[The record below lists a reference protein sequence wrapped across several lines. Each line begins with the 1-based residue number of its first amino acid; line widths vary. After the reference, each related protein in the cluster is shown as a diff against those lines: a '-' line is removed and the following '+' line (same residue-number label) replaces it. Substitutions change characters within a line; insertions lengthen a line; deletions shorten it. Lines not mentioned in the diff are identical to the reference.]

1 MQQNGNTEKNSIRG
15 VKFVDKHKSGFY
27 SILKKRV
34 DAYFIEN
41 NLSKHANGSMVLKTI
56 VLLSAYIIP
65 FILLLIFQ
73 PAFGVSIFIWA
84 IMGISVAGIGMS
96 VMHDANHGAY
106 SANKRT
112 NFWVGSTLNLL
123 GGSVFNWKL
132 QHNIL
137 HHTYTNITHLD
148 DDISDRLVLKF
159 SPHTAVKKYHRFQW
173 IYAFVFYG
181 LLTFYWAVAKDF
193 VQFVQF
199 SKNGVNPRSR
209 SENIVILIKIIAI
222 KIFYFLLMIGLPL
235 VMGIPFL
242 QVFAGFMVMHFF
254 AGLILTTVFQLAHT
268 LEHTD
273 HPMPNEDGIIE
284 NDWAIHQLNTTVN
297 FSPDNKF
304 ISWYVG
310 GLNYQ
315 VEHHLFQKVSHV
327 HYPAISHIVKQTAA
341 EFNVPYLV
349 NDTFG
354 KALRSHINYL
364 KQIGVPKFVD
374 LEIG

>member
-1 MQQNGNTEKNSIRG
+1 MQKNGNTENNSIRG

-41 NLSKHANGSMVLKTI
+41 NLSKHANGSMVLKT
-56 VLLSAYIIP
+56 VVMLGAYITP
-65 FILLLIFQ
+65 FVFLLVFH
-73 PAFGVSIFIWA
+73 PSFGVSIFIWA

-106 SANKRT
+106 SANKQT
-112 NFWVGSTLNLL
+112 NFLVGSTLNLL

-159 SPHTAVKKYHRFQW
+159 SPHTQVKKFHRFQW
-173 IYAFVFYG
+173 LYAFIFYG

-209 SENIVILIKIIAI
+209 NENAVILIKIIAI
-222 KIFYFLLMIGLPL
+222 KIFYFLLMVGLPL
-235 VMGIPFL
+235 VVGIPFL

-364 KQIGVPKFVD
+364 KQIGVKFVD